1 MCADNKG
8 THRRAV
14 HTSGRAERCNAHRAC
29 NLTISKRCDD
39 WMMGPPCNTC
49 YTPKGLEPVGFDWLE
64 AGFSS
69 ECCTAERAA
78 PAAASL
84 NASVWAT
91 VAAPFTAADN
101 HTRPTNGSVV
111 AAKHAHTRALVHR
124 AAPDL
129 TSWKL
134 ACPLLLYWLWN
145 WSHSRGA
152 CNNKPASPHASPRD
166 RQRWKDTYALEE
178 DA

>member
-1 MCADNKG
+1 M
-8 THRRAV
+8 
-14 HTSGRAERCNAHRAC
+14 
-29 NLTISKRCDD
+29 
-39 WMMGPPCNTC
+39 
-49 YTPKGLEPVGFDWLE
+49 
-64 AGFSS
+64 
-69 ECCTAERAA
+69 
-78 PAAASL
+78 

-101 HTRPTNGSVV
+101 HTRPTNRSVV

-152 CNNKPASPHASPRD
+152 CNNKPPSPHASPRD

-178 DA
+178 DAGDDGNDGPDAERHGREEDLEAIAVLGVLPVGRDVDEDDAAACGRHTNGSTDCEAAVRREQQEEA